1 MVSHVPA
8 AASGSS
14 TEAGEVAES
23 TVLTLGVGWDARSP
37 FGRVWHQIKQCKMD
51 PAAAERI
58 VTGWLGTT

>member
-1 MVSHVPA
+1 M
-8 AASGSS
+8 SGSS

-23 TVLTLGVGWDARSP
+23 AVLAPGLGWDARSP

-58 VTGWLGTT
+58 VTGWLSTT